1 MMLFFVRTYYFT
13 LAAVLFGATSLL
25 TAQQKPKP
33 QADKTRYLD
42 AQAVKGDDL
51 PTLLQRYGLY
61 DHDCNI
67 SKFFEINGLKEDYR
81 LKAEASYKL
90 PVLIYDYDGKSIR
103 STIGDED
110 WKKAVRIRDFNLNA
124 HKTKLRK
131 DDFIASRTLWVP
143 WHELKCPEAA
153 QLAEVLSAGE
163 PVNKE
168 KAAIGFKTFPI
179 FGKNYEKTP
188 IRSQQLQGRIFYL
201 VSGHGGPDPGAQGK
215 RAGRTL
221 CEDEYAYDVTL
232 RLARNL
238 VGHSAT
244 VFMIVRDNNDGIR
257 DEEYLLC
264 DKDEVAWGG
273 KDIPLNQKER
283 LQQRVDIINE
293 LSDQYAKKGVKR
305 QTMIEIHVDS
315 RSKDARTDVFF
326 YYPPGNE
333 SGHKLAQRMH
343 QTFLQKY
350 LKLRAH
356 KSYNGTVSARGL
368 FMLREIKTPQAV
380 FIELGNIRNDWDQ
393 QRLVIKN
400 NRQALANWLLEAI
413 LADK

>member
-1 MMLFFVRTYYFT
+1 MKHFFIRAYNFW
-13 LAAVLFGATSLL
+13 LIAAFFSIPGLSA
-25 TAQQKPKP
+25 AQKQPQI
-33 QADKTRYLD
+33 QADKTSYLGVS
-42 AQAVKGDDL
+42 AAKGDDL

-61 DHDCNI
+61 DHNCNI

-81 LKAEASYKL
+81 LKAEANYKL
-90 PVLIYDYDGKSIR
+90 PILIYDYDGKSIR
-103 STIGDED
+103 STTGDED

-124 HKTKLRK
+124 HKTKLRE
-131 DDFIASRTLWVP
+131 DDFIASKKLWVP
-143 WHELKCPEAA
+143 WHELKCPDAA
-153 QLAEVLSAGE
+153 QLTEMLGAGE
-163 PVNKE
+163 PVNKA
-168 KAAIGFKTFPI
+168 KAVIGFQTYPI
-179 FGKNYEKTP
+179 FGKKYEKTA
-188 IRSQQLQGRIFYL
+188 IKSKRLKGRIFYL

-238 VGHSAT
+238 VEHSAT
-244 VFMIVRDNNDGIR
+244 VFMIVRDKNDGIR

-264 DKDEVAWGG
+264 DKDEVVWGD
-273 KDIPLNQKER
+273 KPIPLNQKER

-293 LSDQYAKKGVKR
+293 LSAQYAKKGVKR

-333 SGHKLAQRMH
+333 SGHKLARRMH

-350 LKLRAH
+350 LKIRAH
-356 KSYNGTVSARGL
+356 KNYNGTVSARGL

-393 QRLVIKN
+393 QRLVLKN

-413 LADK
+413 LAD